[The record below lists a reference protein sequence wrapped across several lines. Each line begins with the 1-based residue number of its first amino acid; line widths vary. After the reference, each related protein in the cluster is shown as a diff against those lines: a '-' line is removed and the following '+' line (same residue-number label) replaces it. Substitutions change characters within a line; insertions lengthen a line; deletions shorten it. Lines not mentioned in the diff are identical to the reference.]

1 VKPKLAAWALL
12 KNWRY
17 PFLYDWLLLSS
28 AISTQYSGSSVAL
41 LKASTNVYIFLLFN
55 SGDAAVI
62 SHQFATLQRAKI
74 DYDYVRFK
82 QATRLKLFLALRTD
96 DKDYQK
102 LCKRAGESLAV
113 SSGRR
118 MAGMWL
124 VEIGIMAVSL

>member
-1 VKPKLAAWALL
+1 LL
-12 KNWRY
+12 
-17 PFLYDWLLLSS
+17 
-28 AISTQYSGSSVAL
+28 
-41 LKASTNVYIFLLFN
+41 N

-62 SHQFATLQRAKI
+62 SHQMCLQLCNAQRAKK
-74 DYDYVRFK
+74 DYVRFK

-96 DKDYQK
+96 DKDHQK

>member
-1 VKPKLAAWALL
+1 LLRWGRGAIL

-28 AISTQYSGSSVAL
+28 AISTQAAQLPYSRPVLTHIFSRCLIVAMRRL
-41 LKASTNVYIFLLFN
+41 SLIMCLQLCNA
-55 SGDAAVI
+55 
-62 SHQFATLQRAKI
+62 QRAKK
-74 DYDYVRFK
+74 DYVRFK

-124 VEIGIMAVSL
+124 AEIGIMAVSL